1 MNVIITV
8 RMKKYLADALAM
20 MAESSHRSKSGTIR
34 WLISQAVDDLNVPTI
49 EIPSINSN
57 DENEEGI
64 ASNG

>member
-34 WLISQAVDDLNVPTI
+34 WLISQAIDDLDVPIT
-49 EIPSINSN
+49 EIPSIIAD